1 MLDFVVLVAYIGC
14 LYVVVKGV
22 NWIFAHPRGKQNLVI
37 HDLVKNKKVH
47 RQVHKRGV

>member
-1 MLDFVVLVAYIGC
+1 MTVLYLSYLVC

-37 HDLVKNKKVH
+37 HELDKSTDKYINEAFSTSY
-47 RQVHKRGV
+47 